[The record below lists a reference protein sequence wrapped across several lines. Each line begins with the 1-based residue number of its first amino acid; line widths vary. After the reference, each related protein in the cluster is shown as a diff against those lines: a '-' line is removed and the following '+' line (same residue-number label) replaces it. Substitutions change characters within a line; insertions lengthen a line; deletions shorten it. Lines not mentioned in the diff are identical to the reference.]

1 MRKALIICAMLLA
14 PHGARAE
21 SAMTEFMEVMI
32 PHMDQYV
39 PEPTLAARGMALT
52 FTAAYDAWAAYD
64 DEAVGVVTGDL
75 LDGTGGAA
83 TQSNIETAVL
93 YAMITVQYGVT
104 GKQNALWE
112 RLGQMGY
119 RQINETDAAILGRRV
134 GAAVLASRRQDGSN
148 QPGQY
153 DDTSHY
159 MIAPVD
165 DFRAWQPDII
175 DRMTQEPL
183 TPHWGRVLPFA
194 LADAAHYRAP
204 PPPTPGTPAFDA
216 QVEELLAY
224 SANLTEEQKA
234 QAEYWAPERWANPS
248 SHLIDISRDI
258 SMREHFTLEQ
268 DVKMFFIIS
277 NALMDAGI
285 AAWDSKYHYNYVRP
299 VTVIQRMGDEM
310 ITAYNYRTDQTEE
323 LLARR
328 WEPYLDTPPFPE
340 YVSGHSAFTAAWAQ
354 AMELFMG
361 TDQLDYTGLVY
372 FLSEESTNHVF
383 DPIELHFQ
391 TYWEAAESSGMS
403 RVYGGIH
410 WMAGNREG
418 LAMGQPIGRH
428 AYMRAQD
435 YFDGAAMSPT
445 AVMASTDSQYWRP
458 MGAHGRMS
466 AVIDP
471 MPVGRYAVS
480 AQLAPMN
487 EGTARG
493 PARITIRAGDGSD
506 RILGIYDESRRVNS
520 GSPWVTLAWR
530 STGVEPFYLT
540 IEPVEANEPFQ
551 IVQIYQVR
559 VN

>member
-1 MRKALIICAMLLA
+1 MRKALMICAFILLPQA
-14 PHGARAE
+14 AQAD
-21 SAMTEFMEVMI
+21 SAMTEFMETMI
-32 PHMDQYV
+32 PHMDEFV

-52 FTAAYDAWAAYD
+52 FTAAYDAWAAFD

-83 TQSNIETAVL
+83 TEGNIETAVL
-93 YAMITVQYGVT
+93 YAMITVQYGIT

-112 RLGQMGY
+112 RLGRMGY
-119 RQINETDAAILGRRV
+119 RQINESDAAILGRRV

-194 LADAAHYRAP
+194 LADAAHFRAP
-204 PPPTPGTPAFDA
+204 PPPQPGTAAFDA
-216 QVEELLAY
+216 QLQELIEI
-224 SANLTEEQKA
+224 SAHLTDEQKA
-234 QAEYWAPERWANPS
+234 QAGYWAPERWASPAT
-248 SHLIDISRDI
+248 HLTDISRDI
-258 SMREHFTLEQ
+258 SIREGYTLEQ
-268 DVKMFFIIS
+268 DVQMFFIIG

-285 AAWDSKYHYNYVRP
+285 AAWDSKYHYNYLRP
-299 VTVIQRMGDEM
+299 VTAIQRMGDEV
-310 ITAYNYRTDQTEE
+310 ITAYNHRTNSTGQIR
-323 LLARR
+323 ARD
-328 WEPYLDTPPFPE
+328 WEPYLETPPFPE
-340 YVSGHSAFTAAWAQ
+340 YVSGHSAFTAAWAS
-354 AMELFMG
+354 AMELFTG
-361 TDQLDYTGLVY
+361 TDQFDYTGRVY
-372 FLSEESTNHVF
+372 YLSEENRAHVF

-391 TYWEAAESSGMS
+391 TYWDAAESSGMS

-410 WMAGNREG
+410 WMGGNREG
-418 LAMGQPIGRH
+418 LAMGEPIGRH
-428 AYMRAQD
+428 AYQRAQN
-435 YFDGAAMSPT
+435 YFNGTAMSPT
-445 AVMASTDSQYWRP
+445 AVLASTESQYWQP
-458 MGAHGRMS
+458 MNGSGRMS

-471 MPVGRYAVS
+471 IPVGRYAIS
-480 AQLAPMN
+480 AQLAPMDDQA
-487 EGTARG
+487 ARG

-506 RILGIYDESRRVNS
+506 RVLGVYDESRRDNS
-520 GSPWVTLAWR
+520 GAPWVTLAWR

-540 IEPVEANEPFQ
+540 IEPINAAEPFE